1 MSVEDRYMTVEEVAQ
16 YLGFKKQTIYD
27 KIHDKQ
33 IPFHK
38 IGLKAVRFKREEIDA
53 WIEQQKERERSYLKK
68 GDKYYLVSKSPG
80 WDSQITSEE
89 EFIKDVVRETKGSW
103 KYERLPFEFDKED
116 LKTVK
121 EILGRKLV
129 YPCLIKNG
137 VPVYEYTDSGTLQN
151 YLTLLKIFKDKLNL
165 DISFLQG
172 LRERLIENVR
182 KNFPMPDHDTEEGA
196 NEAYVGFSI
205 EDIIYG
211 LLAEFTNIVV
221 YLEYGKRLL
230 NKKYL
235 PYANRYLNKETFLIL
250 YLRGFCYFARHP
262 FNNDPYIFILKDKT
276 IDELTPEQIETG
288 LKDKIFTTEEV
299 SKRIERLESEVKALK
314 SVVKQNAKGGNK
326 HGSKD

>member
-1 MSVEDRYMTVEEVAQ
+1 MEDKYMTVDELAQ
-16 YLGFKKQTIYD
+16 YLGFEKQTIYN
-27 KIHDKQ
+27 KIHNNQ

-68 GDKYYLVSKSPG
+68 GDKYYLVSKSPA

-103 KYERLPFEFDKED
+103 KSERLPFEFDKED

-137 VPVYEYTDSGTLQN
+137 VPVFEYTDSGTLQN
-151 YLTLLKIFKDKLNL
+151 YLTLLKIFKDTLNL
-165 DISFLQG
+165 DINFLLG
-172 LRERLIENVR
+172 LRKRLTENV
-182 KNFPMPDHDTEEGA
+182 KENFPMPDTDTKEGA
-196 NEAYVGFSI
+196 DEAYIGFST

-211 LLAEFTNIVV
+211 LLAEFTDIVV
-221 YLEYGKRLL
+221 YLEYGKRIWG
-230 NKKYL
+230 NRYL
-235 PYANRYLNKETFLIL
+235 PYVNRYFNKESFLTL
-250 YLRGFCYFARHP
+250 YLHGFCYFAQHP
-262 FNNDPYIFILKDKT
+262 FNKDPYVFILKDKT
-276 IDELTPEQIETG
+276 IDELTPEQIEMG
-288 LKDKIFTTEEV
+288 LKEKIFTKEEV
-299 SKRIERLESEVKALK
+299 SKRIEKLEAEVKALK
-314 SVVKQNAKGGNK
+314 SVVKQNAKGGK